1 MAPIIELRNLTKR
14 FGKGKEMVTAVDA
27 VSFAVEA
34 GETVCLVG
42 ESGCGKSTTGRMVAG
57 LLEPSAGEVLF
68 EGKSIS
74 KLDSTAFRRYRQS
87 VQIIHQDPYSSL
99 NPTQTIR
106 AILTACL
113 LYTSRC
119 V

>member
-14 FGKGKEMVTAVDA
+14 FGKGKETVTAVDA
-27 VSFAVEA
+27 VSFAVEP

-57 LLEPSAGEVLF
+57 LLEPTAGEVLF

-74 KLDSTAFRRYRQS
+74 KLDSVAFRR
-87 VQIIHQDPYSSL
+87 
-99 NPTQTIR
+99 
-106 AILTACL
+106 
-113 LYTSRC
+113 
-119 V
+119 

>member
-1 MAPIIELRNLTKR
+1 MAPIIEVRNLTKQ
-14 FGKGKEMVTAVDA
+14 FGKGAEMVTAVDS
-27 VSFAVEA
+27 VSFAIEP

-57 LLEPSAGEVLF
+57 LLEATSGEVIF
-68 EGKSIS
+68 EGKNI
-74 KLDSTAFRRYRQS
+74 KQLDSAAFRRYRQT

-106 AILTACL
+106 QIITAPL
-113 LYTSRC
+113 LRHNK